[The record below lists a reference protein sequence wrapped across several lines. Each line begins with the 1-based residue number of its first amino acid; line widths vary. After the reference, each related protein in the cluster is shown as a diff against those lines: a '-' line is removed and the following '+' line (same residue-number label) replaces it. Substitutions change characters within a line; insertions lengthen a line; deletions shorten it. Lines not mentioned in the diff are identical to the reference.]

1 MILEYMIS
9 AFFEMFER
17 SSFFAKLEFIYE
29 TMDALIPANN
39 ESSFRLKLV
48 LLSASK
54 KLRTQELQ

>member
-9 AFFEMFER
+9 GILEMFAER
-17 SSFFAKLEFIYE
+17 LSFFAKLEFIYE

-48 LLSASK
+48 LLSTK
-54 KLRTQELQ
+54 